1 MKKIVIISALLA
13 AGMLTGCMGGGSK
26 GGKGKKTSTESSVYV
41 DPETA
46 ARAIEAAKQYPI
58 AQVSGTTTLF
68 PDQSQNIGHNAN
80 DAYTNDYLMLTT
92 VQTVLDRQSG
102 QNVDVNVEWSYDT
115 SDSFVK
121 EKLDIDNKHQG
132 LFFLYKAEQEHDFSF
147 NAKLTCGE
155 AEAQNLTFKVHLMDK
170 NLVFPSMSIADIYK
184 INEGNN
190 GFDLVDYTGDY
201 GYYKANNDNF
211 GFCCVEVK
219 GKLIYSSPDGNW
231 ALIADG
237 DRTIQLYSSGAG
249 RPLTKTQYPALNIG
263 DTVTVEAE
271 LSSYKGN
278 AQVSYIFDISK
289 ADVTIEADTDFKAL
303 HGDDFEG
310 RHYWEGNLMNSLYS
324 INGTYVGGSLKD
336 NSGNIVS
343 DVSQLANARF
353 TFEVVVDG
361 KTLGIAYDYHVD
373 RNGNEGVFDAY
384 KNKLTNL
391 KDGDAVKISGVLR
404 FAGKADKGYK
414 QNQNYTT
421 WNLVPYLAEHF
432 A

>member
-1 MKKIVIISALLA
+1 MKKLAIISACLAIGFLA
-13 AGMLTGCMGGGSK
+13 AGCMGGGSSK
-26 GGKGKKTSTESSVYV
+26 GKGKKTSSSTEII
-41 DPETA
+41 DPEVA
-46 ARAIEAAKQYPI
+46 ARAIESAKLYPI
-58 AQVSGTTTLF
+58 AQVSGSTTLF
-68 PDQSQNIGHNAN
+68 PDQSQRIGHNSN
-80 DAYTNDYLMLTT
+80 EAYTNDYILLNT
-92 VQTVLDRQSG
+92 VQVVLDRDTGKSIS
-102 QNVDVNVEWSYDT
+102 VNIEWSYDKST
-115 SDSFVK
+115 SFVK
-121 EKLDIDNKHQG
+121 ELLDIDDKHQG
-132 LFFLYKAEQEHDFSF
+132 LFFLYDKDEHDFDF
-147 NAKLTCGE
+147 TAKLSCGE
-155 AEAQNLTFKVHLMDK
+155 AEPQSVTFKVHLMDK
-170 NLVFPSMSIADIYK
+170 NLVFPSMTIAEIYK
-184 INEGNN
+184 VNDGNN
-190 GFDLVDYTGDY
+190 GFDLVDYTGEK

-249 RPLTKTQYPALNIG
+249 RPLTKTQYPALVIG
-263 DTVTVEAE
+263 NTVTVEAE

-303 HGDDFEG
+303 HGTDFDG
-310 RHYWEGNLMNSLYS
+310 KHYWEDNLMNSLYS
-324 INGTYVGGSLKD
+324 INGTYVGNSLKD
-336 NSGNIVS
+336 KDGNLITNIEE
-343 DVSQLANARF
+343 LPNARF

-373 RNGNEGVFDAY
+373 RNATEGVFDAY
-384 KNKLTNL
+384 KNKLLSL

-414 QNQNYTT
+414 ENQNYTT